1 MGIMACMVAAFTPFV
16 PTASAQ
22 MSFGNGTRIDYINAK
37 GDRFW
42 STSPYPGNIYFSIH
56 GNDDSGFSVTCPQTF
71 NEKSVPE
78 QIRFV
83 QPDGMS
89 YPLTVRSQNDD
100 VTISYNIVGESSTQT
115 GDIPSGAE
123 IKLTVTAPS
132 GSFPTI
138 ACHLAYSWTYPN
150 GETNTWELSSL
161 GLESLSQYSVE
172 RDHEQGEYRKN
183 YIDAIENPYE
193 WKRDSTDPDKWYF
206 SFIMPNEPLD
216 ITASVVRPDYDMLRK
231 AADMA
236 LSELYRQHNDM
247 VLYSGNNGE
256 GSIMSYVGNDLSQ
269 DFVSEL
275 TQKGLSMDYLYYAN
289 YMYTALPWSNSFSYI
304 NHANLVL
311 RYLDQFTAAT
321 EEQRNTVRGQMYVLR
336 SLGYLR
342 LMQCYGPRW
351 SDKNRSRL
359 VAPLYTTYS
368 EQDLPLSSMEEIY
381 AQCKMD
387 LTEAENLL
395 PEKSDTFNEPDKNA
409 ARGIRLRFEML
420 AENWTEVTQLA
431 ESILSEKPLTTNEEL
446 KSGFFEPAESWI
458 WGSDG
463 TLFGKNNLF
472 YWSWNALNAC
482 NGAYPAKWQ
491 MGAGAIEKDLY
502 LSIPENDVRR
512 ELYVMPDRFNEDMQ
526 PYNEMSSW
534 YDTSYIDVRNLAVAK
549 KQKSFINYYKN
560 LKPEGVINSAFTGE
574 DGDYVPIQFGAQ
586 VKFYAPD
593 AKSYEGALL
602 FMRSDEVYLSAAE
615 AYANLGNVSKATELI
630 NTFNTMRNPSGNL
643 LSPSDDILAE
653 IRKARRIELW
663 GEGHTWFDLKR
674 WSQPMKCRH
683 WVANKTESGNWYPSV
698 MSNLITDYANGWR
711 FPIPEYITS
720 WNSNINI
727 KALGYEE
734 VEGYIEEDPW
744 SAPRE
749 ASVTAPTRVMM
760 PKAPVMQE
768 MQPAPSDLFKIVED

>member
-1 MGIMACMVAAFTPFV
+1 MGIMACMVAAFTSFI

-22 MSFGNGTRIDYINAK
+22 MSFGGGTRIDYINAK
-37 GDRFW
+37 GERFW
-42 STSPYPGNIYFSIH
+42 STSPYPGNIYFSVN
-56 GNDDSGFSVTCPQTF
+56 GDKSSGFSVKCPQTVD
-71 NEKSVPE
+71 EKSTPE

-161 GLESLSQYSVE
+161 GLEALSQYSVE

-183 YIDAIENPYE
+183 YIDAIENPYV
-193 WKRDSTDPDKWYF
+193 WKRDMYETDKWYF
-206 SFIMPNEPLD
+206 SFYMPNEPLD
-216 ITASVVRPDYDMLRK
+216 ITASAVRPDYVLLRN

-236 LSELYRQHNDM
+236 LSELYRQHKDM
-247 VLYSGNNGE
+247 NLYSGNNGE

-275 TQKGLSMDYLYYAN
+275 TQKGLSMNYLYYAN
-289 YMYTALPWSNSFSYI
+289 LMYTALPWTNSSSYI
-304 NHANLVL
+304 NHANLIL

-321 EEQRNTVRGQMYVLR
+321 EEERNTVRGQMYVLR

-351 SDKNRSRL
+351 SDRNRSRL

-368 EQDLPLSSMEEIY
+368 AQDLPLASMEEIY
-381 AQCKMD
+381 AQCRMD
-387 LTEAENLL
+387 LIEAEKML

-431 ESILSEKPLTTNEEL
+431 ESILKEKPLTTDEDL

-458 WGSDG
+458 WGADG

-472 YWSWNALNAC
+472 YWSWNAINAC
-482 NGAYPAKWQ
+482 NGAYPAAWQ

-502 LSIPENDVRR
+502 LSIPESDVRR
-512 ELYVMPDRFNEDMQ
+512 ALYVMPDRFEADMQ
-526 PYNEMSSW
+526 PYDEMAGW
-534 YDTSYIDVRNLAVAK
+534 YDSSNIDINNLAVSK
-549 KQKSFINYYKN
+549 KQTGFINHYKK
-560 LKPEGVINSAFTGE
+560 LKPEGVINSAFTCGY
-574 DGDYVPIQFGAQ
+574 GDNVPIQFGAQ

-615 AYANLGNVSKATELI
+615 AYANLGDVSKAAELI
-630 NTFNTMRNPSGNL
+630 NRFNTMRNPSGNL
-643 LSPSDDILAE
+643 LSQDDDILAE
-653 IRKARRIELW
+653 IHKARRIELW
-663 GEGHTWFDLKR
+663 GEGHSWFDLKR
-674 WSQPMKCRH
+674 WSQPMRCRH
-683 WVANKTESGNWYPSV
+683 WVENDTESGNWYPTV
-698 MSNLITDYANGWR
+698 IQYLDTDFANGWR
-711 FPIPEYITS
+711 FPIPEYITV
-720 WNSNINI
+720 WNPYIDVN
-727 KALGYEE
+727 KLDYEE
-734 VEGYIEEDPW
+734 VYGYTEEPW
-744 SAPRE
+744 PAPRK
-749 ASVTAPTRVMM
+749 AAVTIPSSGMMPTAPV
-760 PKAPVMQE
+760 KQE
-768 MQPAPSDLFKIVED
+768 MLSAPSDFLKTVED